1 MTQPK
6 PLRSYR
12 AFHTVAGDRF
22 ERQFN
27 VDQESLQKLMAVEA
41 IDEAEVLELW
51 RRSYQIPTNAADV
64 QELTWAVNAM
74 RVTEPADNVL
84 YDDPEA
90 TRFVEEC
97 EAVADKIADLK
108 DDLDKLVG
116 ADPGE
121 GFIRFRGD
129 GGPGVIEIDTGL
141 LARFRAEA
149 DRTMQYL
156 RDWSAR
162 AQPPPGFRAKTLH
175 GDIMVL
181 AQIIKRVADR
191 ASAEPGFGN
200 ATGRGVMFIE
210 KILIRAAVIKA
221 SASNGDMICKA
232 IQRYRGKAKKLKNIQ
247 PN

>member
-1 MTQPK
+1 MNRPK

-12 AFHTVAGDRF
+12 AFAAGDRF
-22 ERQFN
+22 EMQFN
-27 VDQESLQKLMAVEA
+27 VDRETLQKLMAMGA
-41 IDEAEVLELW
+41 IDEAGVLSLAKKY
-51 RRSYQIPTNAADV
+51 RIPAKAV
-64 QELTWAVNAM
+64 RELTWAANAM

-84 YDDPEA
+84 YEDAEA

-97 EAVADKIADLK
+97 EALADKIADLQG
-108 DDLDKLVG
+108 DLDKLVG
-116 ADPGE
+116 TGPGE

-162 AQPPPGFRAKTLH
+162 AQPPPGFRAVTVH

-181 AQIIKRVADR
+181 AQIIERVAHR
-191 ASAEPGFGN
+191 ASAKPGFGN

-210 KILIRAAVIKA
+210 EILIRAAVIKA

-232 IQRYRGKAKKLKNIQ
+232 IQRYRGKAKKLKNNQ
-247 PN
+247 PD